1 MQLDLGMGKPAAS
14 IFHFSVHSVD
24 FRNVLT
30 LLFGDRQGPLINFQ
44 FPKFFGGLEGDPV

>member
-30 LLFGDRQGPLINFQ
+30 LLFGDRQGHPACN
-44 FPKFFGGLEGDPV
+44 KFAIHKILFGT